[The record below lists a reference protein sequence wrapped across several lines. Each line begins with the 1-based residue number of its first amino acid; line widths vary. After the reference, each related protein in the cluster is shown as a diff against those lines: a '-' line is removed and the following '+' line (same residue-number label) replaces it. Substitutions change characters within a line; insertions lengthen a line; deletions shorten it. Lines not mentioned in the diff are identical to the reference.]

1 MNLLGFDVCGV
12 RLECESPMNLL
23 GFDVCGVRLE

>member
-1 MNLLGFDVCGV
+1 MNLLRFDVCGV
-12 RLECESPMNLL
+12 RLECGAPMNLL

>member
-12 RLECESPMNLL
+12 RLECEAPMNLL

>member
-12 RLECESPMNLL
+12 RLECGAPKNLL